1 MKNLFL
7 ILFLLGT
14 MASCI
19 YYRAIEFTY
28 TIENKLPYTIEVR
41 YIDNYRAI
49 SLPDSSVFISPN
61 TVKDITNNSWRGSN
75 KDRYPDTFSSLTVF
89 YSLKIYRADTLLV
102 KKDLRV
108 RKEWIFSQTNDEKS
122 AYLLIIDQDD
132 LK

>member
-7 ILFLLGT
+7 ILFLLST

-19 YYRAIEFTY
+19 YYRAIGFTY

-41 YIDNYRAI
+41 YNDNGRV
-49 SLPDSSVFISPN
+49 DSSTFINAN
-61 TVKDITNNSWRGSN
+61 TVRNLAYDSWRGRN
-75 KDRYPDTFSSLTVF
+75 EDRYSDTLYVF

-102 KKDLRV
+102 KKDLRA
-108 RKEWIFSQTNDEKS
+108 RKEWIFSQTGDKD
-122 AYLLIIDQDD
+122 ATYLLIIDQDD